1 MLQSQTRPRF
11 RTATLPVFAFLLAC
25 LAFLY
30 LQLFLLPRT
39 PLALPGDGT
48 IFVNNALRMLDG
60 EVIYRDFFQITTPGT
75 ELVYFI
81 CFRFF
86 DASVTVYNVIVMLTG
101 LALAALNV
109 VIARRV
115 ISGWMSLMPALL
127 LLTFQ
132 FRFERTGS
140 HHWFSMLIVMAAL
153 AVVIERRTARRLI
166 AAGALCGLATC
177 FTQHRGVMA
186 LAGLAAFV
194 VWEERRMKS
203 GWRALLRAEALLISA
218 FGIVAMTMP
227 AYFISQAG
235 LMRFIECTVIFPAKY
250 YSGTYWMNNPGVY
263 LSDLPTLAQGS
274 LFVGAVR
281 AFTYA
286 LVPLVYVAFWFHY
299 RHRRGVQPDEQWD
312 RLMLLNLAGIFLF
325 LGVASAP
332 GWYRLTH
339 VSQPGLI
346 LLCRMLSQPGWWRR
360 RVSLLLAL
368 TASLILVRALFVQQ
382 RQARRELMMPA
393 GRVSFQS
400 DESFRRY
407 EWVARQT
414 RPGEYFFSPSTDFY
428 FLGRLRN
435 PAAVQFLLPSAYTRP
450 EHVRSVIDG
459 LERHQVRFVHW
470 LKMLERPPAAPLRS
484 EDNLEPLREYL
495 YRHYHLVESFTD
507 ADYILERNR

>member
-1 MLQSQTRPRF
+1 
-11 RTATLPVFAFLLAC
+11 
-25 LAFLY
+25 
-30 LQLFLLPRT
+30 
-39 PLALPGDGT
+39 
-48 IFVNNALRMLDG
+48 MLDG

-81 CFRFF
+81 CFRLFG
-86 DASVTVYNVIVMLTG
+86 ASVTVYNLIVMLTG
-101 LALAALNV
+101 FALATLNV

-115 ISGWMSLMPALL
+115 ISGWLSLLPALL
-127 LLTFQ
+127 FLTFQ

-153 AVVIERRTARRLI
+153 AVVIERRTARRLM

-177 FTQHRGVMA
+177 FTQPRGVIT

-194 VWEERRMKS
+194 VWEQRRMIS
-203 GWRALLRAEALLISA
+203 GWRALLKAEALLILA
-218 FGIVAMTMP
+218 FGVVVVAVLS
-227 AYFISQAG
+227 YFISQAG
-235 LMRFIECTVIFPAKY
+235 LMKFIECTIIFPARY
-250 YSGTYWMNNPGVY
+250 YSGAYWMNNPGVY

-299 RHRRGVQPDEQWD
+299 RRRRSAQPDEKWD
-312 RLMLLNLAGIFLF
+312 RLMLLNFAGIFLF
-325 LGVASAP
+325 LGIASAP

-346 LLCRMLSQPGWWRR
+346 LLCRMLGQPGWWRR
-360 RVSLLLAL
+360 GLSLLLTL
-368 TASLILVRALFVQQ
+368 TASLILLRAPFVQQ
-382 RQARRELMMPA
+382 RQARHELMMPA
-393 GRVSFQS
+393 GRVAFQS
-400 DESFRRY
+400 EESFRRY

-414 RPGEYFFSPSTDFY
+414 RPGEYLFSPSTDFY

-450 EHVRSVIDG
+450 EQVRGMIAG
-459 LERHQVRFVHW
+459 LEKHQVRFVHW
-470 LKMLERPPAAPLRS
+470 LKMLERRSDEPLRS
-484 EDNLEPLREYL
+484 TDSLEPLREYL
-495 YRHYHLVESFTD
+495 RQHYHLVAILSD
-507 ADYILERNR
+507 ADYVLERNQ